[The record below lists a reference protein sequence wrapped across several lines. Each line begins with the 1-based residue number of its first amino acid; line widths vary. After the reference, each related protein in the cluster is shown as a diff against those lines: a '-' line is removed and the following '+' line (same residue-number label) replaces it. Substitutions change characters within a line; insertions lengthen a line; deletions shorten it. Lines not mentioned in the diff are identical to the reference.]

1 MAGKVLTYSPKDVK
15 IVLSGY
21 TLTGVLAVNVEW
33 HAPQMSIR
41 RGIRGQHTRVGNLD
55 LSCTVT
61 LDVMQTSV
69 TNEILYEIFRIDR
82 GTGSARLDIS
92 ISDTSSQA
100 ILSSAEAY
108 VSALPAVK
116 YSEGFDARSWNI
128 EVLSV
133 TDGRLTG
140 SIDQT
145 ESFFASVPGIDS
157 LKSVLG
163 I

>member
-15 IVLSGY
+15 IVISGY
-21 TLTGVLAVNVEW
+21 TLTGILAVNVEW

-41 RGIRGQHTRVGNLD
+41 RGIRGQHTRVRNLD
-55 LSCTVT
+55 LSCTVR

-69 TNEILYEIFRIDR
+69 TNEVLFEIFRIDR
-82 GTGSARLDIS
+82 GTSSARLDIS
-92 ISDTSSQA
+92 ISDSSSRA

-108 VSALPAVK
+108 VAALPTVK
-116 YSEGFDARSWNI
+116 YSEGFDARSWTL
-128 EVLSV
+128 ELLSV

-140 SIDQT
+140 SVDMAD
-145 ESFFASVPGIDS
+145 SFFGSVAGLDS
-157 LKSVLG
+157 LKSVIG

>member
-21 TLTGVLAVNVEW
+21 TLGGLLSVSVSWN
-33 HAPQMSIR
+33 APQMSVR
-41 RGIRGQHTRVGNLD
+41 RGIRGQHTRVRNMD

-69 TNEILYEIFRIDR
+69 TNEVLYEIFRIDR
-82 GTGSARLDIS
+82 GSNSGRLDLT
-92 ISDTSSQA
+92 ISDTSSRS

-108 VSALPAVK
+108 VTSLPTVR
-116 YSEGFDARSWNI
+116 YSEGFDARTWTI

-133 TDGRLTG
+133 TDGALTG
-140 SIDQT
+140 ALSQS
-145 ESFFASVPGIDS
+145 ESFFSS
-157 LKSVLG
+157 LPSLDQLKGLISL
-163 I
+163 